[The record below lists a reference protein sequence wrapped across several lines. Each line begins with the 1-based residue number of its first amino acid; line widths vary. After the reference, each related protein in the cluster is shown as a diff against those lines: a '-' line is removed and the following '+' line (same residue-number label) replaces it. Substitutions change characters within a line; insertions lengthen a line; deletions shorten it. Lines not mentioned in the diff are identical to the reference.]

1 METDY
6 FNCPLAVLPVL
17 LTVTV
22 PDLTAAGFS
31 ILILAIVSLVMGTE
45 FALNNLSTS
54 SIENIEAKEDKTS
67 KVVQAYIK
75 YPERVLLTASIFR
88 VVVVTLSIL
97 LLLPLLFQL
106 RNIGLF
112 GVGLYLVIS
121 VILIL
126 LLLFFLELIP
136 RFISKSSES
145 YLMAIALP
153 FRVLETIV
161 SPLMLLI
168 NNISGNVGRITTSGK
183 HHISIEDI
191 SNALEYTA
199 DPDND
204 EEDIL
209 QGIVNFGNMDVSKI
223 LKPRIDVVAV
233 NKDTDATEL
242 FNLVVDSEYSRIPV
256 YTETFDH
263 IIGILYVK
271 DLLPHLKDLEDFDW
285 NSLVRPAYFV
295 PETKKVKE
303 LLKELQLQ
311 KIHMAVV
318 VDEYGGTTGIVTLE
332 DILEEIVGEIAD
344 ESDEDEETYLQVDEN
359 TYIFDGI
366 TLLND
371 FYHITQFDE
380 SIFDEVRGDADT
392 LAGLILELTG
402 EIPENGD
409 EIEYSPFKFIVE
421 QIDSRRIKQV
431 RVIINRTEEV
441 EEEKL

>member
-1 METDY
+1 M
-6 FNCPLAVLPVL
+6 FLNVPVHCFA
-17 LTVTV
+17 
-22 PDLTAAGFS
+22 AAGFS
-31 ILILAIVSLVMGTE
+31 ILILIVVSLVSGAE
-45 FALNNLSTS
+45 FALNNLNAS
-54 SIENIEAKEDKTS
+54 SIEDIESKDDKTS
-67 KVVQAYIK
+67 KIIQAYIR
-75 YPERVLLTASIFR
+75 YPERVMLTASIFR
-88 VVVVTLSIL
+88 VIVVTVSIL

-106 RNIGLF
+106 RNIGLL

-126 LLLFFLELIP
+126 FLLIFLELIP

-153 FRVLETIV
+153 FKVVETIV
-161 SPLMLLI
+161 SPLILLI
-168 NNISGNVGRITTSGK
+168 TNLSGNAGRISTSGK

-191 SNALEYTA
+191 SSALEYTA

-209 QGIVNFGNMDVSKI
+209 QGIVNFGNMDVRKI

-233 NKDTDATEL
+233 NKDTGAAEL

-263 IIGILYVK
+263 IVGILYVK
-271 DLLPHLKDLEDFDW
+271 DLLPHLKDLENFDW
-285 NSLVRPAYFV
+285 NSLIRPAYFV

-311 KIHMAVV
+311 KNHMAVV

-344 ESDEDEETYLQVDEN
+344 ESDEDEETYSQLDQN

-366 TLLND
+366 TLLTD

-380 SIFDEVRGDADT
+380 SIFDAVRGDADT

-409 EIEYSPFKFIVE
+409 EIEYPPFKFIVE
-421 QIDSRRIKQV
+421 LVDNRRIKQV

-441 EEEKL
+441 E